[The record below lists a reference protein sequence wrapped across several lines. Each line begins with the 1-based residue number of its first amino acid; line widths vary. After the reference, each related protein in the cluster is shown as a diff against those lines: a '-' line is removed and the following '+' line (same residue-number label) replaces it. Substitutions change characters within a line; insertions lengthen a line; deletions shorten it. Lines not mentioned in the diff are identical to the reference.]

1 MHKAQFAWFLCLS
14 AMLSSSAFTTSNV
27 ALWRLGSAG
36 TVRPGSI
43 KQLLS
48 KRGLRGGGTRPW
60 RDIPLEEGEIGFYHN
75 PSSGTSTVMTATDWT
90 KTEDPQ
96 LIVSDYP
103 DPQIFASRLEASDP
117 DIARI
122 LSSEL
127 ERQQGQLELI
137 ASENIVSKAVLQAQV
152 QSLHLHLRK
161 PTAHKQLNYRCIRRT
176 PHPSAPLPRPQPRPM
191 SLTNTTRDPPHPTR
205 SARANRGRNP
215 GRPARRARC

>member
-1 MHKAQFAWFLCLS
+1 
-14 AMLSSSAFTTSNV
+14 
-27 ALWRLGSAG
+27 
-36 TVRPGSI
+36 
-43 KQLLS
+43 
-48 KRGLRGGGTRPW
+48 
-60 RDIPLEEGEIGFYHN
+60 
-75 PSSGTSTVMTATDWT
+75 MTATDWT

-152 QSLHLHLRK
+152 QSLDLHLPK
-161 PTAHKQLNYRCIRRT
+161 K
-176 PHPSAPLPRPQPRPM
+176 PQP
-191 SLTNTTRDPPHPTR
+191 SNT
-205 SARANRGRNP
+205 
-215 GRPARRARC
+215 